1 MPYTNLKVTED
12 GVFKSQKKQTVKEMK
27 ETLVNILGKKPEHKH
42 KVIDGVDT
50 ENWGFSGILTADYKQ
65 LKD

>member
-1 MPYTNLKVTED
+1 MSYKNLKVTED
-12 GVFKSQKKQTVKEMK
+12 GVSKSQKKQTVKEMK
-27 ETLVNILGKKPEHKH
+27 ETLVNVLSKKPEHIH